1 MLCSLL
7 TPPNQSESP
16 QVLCVW
22 QEGHED
28 EAVQVQAFHKDPVV
42 VCCQKINEQ
51 KDCHL
56 TTYLEME
63 EKHQYHN
70 FKHKKKEWH
79 TDSFYLLNRKL
90 NSKLKLWSLGFV
102 EKGQIDENQ

>member
-1 MLCSLL
+1 MPCSVL
-7 TPPNQSESP
+7 TPSNQSESP

-28 EAVQVQAFHKDPVV
+28 EAVQVQTFHKDPVV

-63 EKHQYHN
+63 EKHQHHN
-70 FKHKKKEWH
+70 FKDWH
-79 TDSFYLLNRKL
+79 IDSFYLLNGKL
-90 NSKLKLWSLGFV
+90 NSKVKLWSLGFV
-102 EKGQIDENQ
+102 EKGQLDEIQ